1 MQFGVC
7 LLGFLQLPFRIT
19 KNTFLSPS
27 KTSKQASL
35 YIILLILAGE
45 AVFIL
50 PFVLA
55 RVFRATVLE
64 VFDINNTEIG
74 YCFSIY
80 GLVAL
85 GSYLIGGPLADKYE
99 PRKLM
104 GIALVLTAAGG
115 LVYANNPS
123 LKALTILYGFW
134 GFTTIFLFWAAMI
147 KATRV
152 WGGDTNQGKA
162 FGFLD
167 GGRGLVGALFGL
179 LGVAVFSWFVPENA
193 VALNTFQQQEAFRMV
208 VYISSAL
215 VALIGILVFFFL
227 RTTSSAKTVLK
238 EKITLA
244 TIKSVLKLPSIWLLM
259 VIILCAYVG
268 YKITDIFSL
277 YAREVMLFSEVDA
290 AKTGTFLL
298 FIRPIVGV
306 TVGFLADKSRPS
318 FYLILGFLLSI
329 VGAILFASGILS
341 EGTALLFFLTI
352 IITAMGV
359 YAARVLYFA
368 VLKEGKIPLALTGTA
383 VGIISFIGYTPDIFA
398 GPMMGY
404 FLDNFETVQGHQYVF
419 WILTGFSGV
428 GLIASLLF
436 HKIASNNK
444 Y

>member
-1 MQFGVC
+1 MK
-7 LLGFLQLPFRIT
+7 P
-19 KNTFLSPS
+19 P
-27 KTSKQASL
+27 KTSKQSPL

-64 VFDINNTEIG
+64 VFNITNTEIG

-85 GSYLIGGPLADKYE
+85 GSYLLGGPLADKYE

-115 LVYANNPS
+115 VVYANNPS
-123 LKALTILYGFW
+123 LKTLAILYGFW
-134 GFTTIFLFWAAMI
+134 GFTTIFLFWAPMI

-179 LGVAVFSWFVPENA
+179 LGVIVFSWFVPENA
-193 VALNTFQQQEAFRMV
+193 VELNTFQQQDAFRMV

-215 VALIGILVFFFL
+215 VAFIGVLVFFFL
-227 RTTSSAKTVLK
+227 KTTISAETVLK

-244 TIKSVLKLPSIWLLM
+244 NIKSVLKLPSVWLLM

-277 YAREVMLFSEVDA
+277 YAREVMLFNEVDA

-298 FIRPIVGV
+298 FIRPVVGV
-306 TVGFLADKSRPS
+306 VVGFLADRSRPS
-318 FYLILGFLLSI
+318 FYLMLGFLLSI
-329 VGAILFASGILS
+329 VGAVGFASGILG
-341 EGTALLFFLTI
+341 EGTTLLFFLTI
-352 IITAMGV
+352 IITAIGV

-368 VLKEGKIPLALTGTA
+368 VLKEGKIPLVLTGTA

-404 FLDNFETVQGHQYVF
+404 FLDTFETVQGHHYVF
-419 WILTGFSGV
+419 WLLAGFSVV
-428 GLIASLLF
+428 GLLASIIF
-436 HKIASNNK
+436 YSVAKK
-444 Y
+444 

>member
-1 MQFGVC
+1 MKK
-7 LLGFLQLPFRIT
+7 II
-19 KNTFLSPS
+19 
-27 KTSKQASL
+27 TSKQPIH

-55 RVFRATVLE
+55 RVFRATVLD
-64 VFDINNTEIG
+64 VFDISNTEIG

-85 GSYLIGGPLADKYE
+85 GSYLVGGPLADRFE

-115 LVYANNPS
+115 LVYANQPS
-123 LKALTILYGFW
+123 LTTLVLLYGFW
-134 GFTTIFLFWAAMI
+134 GFTTIFLFWAPMI

-152 WGGDTNQGKA
+152 WGGISNQGKA

-179 LGVAVFSWFVPENA
+179 LGVFIFSFFVPSTDVE
-193 VALNTFQQQEAFRMV
+193 LNTFQQKDAFTMV

-227 RTTSSAKTVLK
+227 KSNSSEEKIST
-238 EKITLA
+238 EKITKEN
-244 TIKSVLKLPSIWLLM
+244 IMQVLKLPSVWLLM
-259 VIILCAYVG
+259 IIILCAYVG

-277 YAREVMLFSEVDA
+277 YAREVMLFSEVDS

-306 TVGFLADKSRPS
+306 VIGFLADKSRPS
-318 FYLILGFLLSI
+318 FYLIIGFLLSI
-329 VGAILFASGILS
+329 LGAVLFASGILG
-341 EGTALLFFLTI
+341 EGTILLFFLTI
-352 IITAMGV
+352 VITANGV

-368 VLKEGKIPLALTGTA
+368 VMEEGKIPLFLTGTA
-383 VGIISFIGYTPDIFA
+383 VGIISFVGYTPDIFA

-404 FLDNFETVQGHQYVF
+404 FLDGFEGATGHHYVF
-419 WILTGFSGV
+419 WILAGFSFV
-428 GLIASLLF
+428 GFAASF
-436 HKIASNNK
+436 VFYKISAKKVNQ
-444 Y
+444 